1 MTTASGDGAAGPGR
15 AAAIRDA
22 WIRLVRH
29 GVAAR
34 YQHAL
39 TRSVV
44 TSLSALEAP
53 ALLA

>member
-1 MTTASGDGAAGPGR
+1 MLLVLDVQQRSVMRG
-15 AAAIRDA
+15 
-22 WIRLVRH
+22 IRLVRH